1 MPIRAEPYE
10 ESTMELILKETIDSL
25 GREGDVVKVK
35 PGYARNFLLPQGK
48 AVAATKDNLAALEQ
62 NKAEIKARLDDQ
74 HKKAEALFKK
84 LSGITL
90 EFEELV
96 AEDDKLFGS
105 VSTND
110 IFEKLKDKKIEVEK
124 RNIFLGE
131 PIKALGEKNI
141 TIKVGFDLEAEIT
154 INVVAQEVEE

>member
-1 MPIRAEPYE
+1 
-10 ESTMELILKETIDSL
+10 MELILKQTIDSL

-48 AVAATKDNLAALEQ
+48 AVQATSENLAELEH
-62 NKAEIKARLDDQ
+62 NKAEIQSRLDEQ

-90 EFEELV
+90 EFKELA

-105 VSTND
+105 VTAND
-110 IFEKLKDKKIEVEK
+110 VCEKLAEKNIEVEK
-124 RNIFLGE
+124 RNVFLNE
-131 PIKALGEKNI
+131 PIKVLGEKKI
-141 TIKVGFDLEAEIT
+141 SIKVGFDLEAEIT
-154 INVVAQEVEE
+154 INVLALESES

>member
-1 MPIRAEPYE
+1 
-10 ESTMELILKETIDSL
+10 MELILKETIDSL

-48 AVAATKDNLAALEQ
+48 AVQATSENLAELEH
-62 NKAEIKARLDDQ
+62 NKAEIQSRLDEQ

-90 EFEELV
+90 EFKELA

-105 VSTND
+105 VTAND
-110 IFEKLKDKKIEVEK
+110 ICEKLAEKNIEVEK
-124 RNIFLGE
+124 RNVFLSE
-131 PIKALGEKNI
+131 PIKALGEKKI
-141 TIKVGFDLEAEIT
+141 SVKVGFDLEAEIT
-154 INVVAQEVEE
+154 VNVLALESES

>member
-1 MPIRAEPYE
+1 
-10 ESTMELILKETIDSL
+10 MELILKETIDSL

-48 AVAATKDNLAALEQ
+48 AVQATSENLAELEH
-62 NKAEIKARLDDQ
+62 NKAEIQSRLDEQ

-90 EFEELV
+90 EFKELA

-105 VSTND
+105 VTAND
-110 IFEKLKDKKIEVEK
+110 ICEKLAEKNIEVEK
-124 RNIFLGE
+124 RNVFLSE
-131 PIKALGEKNI
+131 PIKALGEKKI
-141 TIKVGFDLEAEIT
+141 SIKVGFDLEAEIT
-154 INVVAQEVEE
+154 INVLALESES